1 MGKKKPRRDGFL
13 SANLS
18 KFSFDSTPSTS
29 SSSSKSTP
37 KELPQKEFKSYVR
50 DVVQFGSGS
59 LKGQQKQ
66 EVNRMLLADTGRK
79 LPKNQKVPY
88 KMLQGILKKKR
99 DTNKSKRNSSHDAVL
114 PTASHQSKHRERTIA
129 KGSRGI
135 KETIG
140 KYHKGMLVL
149 SKADIRS
156 VQKQKTRKSKKK

>member
-1 MGKKKPRRDGFL
+1 MGKKKPRDGFL
-13 SANLS
+13 SSNLS
-18 KFSFDSTPSTS
+18 KFSFDSTSPS
-29 SSSSKSTP
+29 SSSSKKDSN
-37 KELPQKEFKSYVR
+37 ENSNHKEFKSYVR
-50 DVVQFGSGS
+50 DVVQFGGAS

-66 EVNRMLLADTGRK
+66 DTKKLLLADTGRK

-99 DTNKSKRNSSHDAVL
+99 ETTKGNRNSSHDAVL
-114 PTASHQSKHRERTIA
+114 PSTSSASKRRERTIA

-156 VQKQKTRKSKKK
+156 VQSKKTRSSKK